1 MVEEQKTK
9 KVKKPK
15 TGMKSR
21 FVQAFRQAPWRG
33 RVQLVGG
40 FLVALVIVL
49 LTASI
54 YLSISGQAA
63 TAGLEA
69 YQLDLERLSLER
81 EIANTNSQIALLTS
95 TANMEA
101 RAKEMGFQRINP
113 EDALYITIPGYPGK
127 QTMVVTSPPGINTT
141 DRLLVKSI
149 YRESLWD
156 WLFTGINS
164 LSETVI
170 GSGE

>member
-1 MVEEQKTK
+1 MVEEQKQGSGK
-9 KVKKPK
+9 KLKA
-15 TGMKSR
+15 GMKNWLAG
-21 FVQAFRQAPWRG
+21 AFKQAPWRS
-33 RVQLVGG
+33 RVQLAGG

-49 LTASI
+49 LVASV

-69 YQLDLERLSLER
+69 YQLDLERLRLER
-81 EIANTNSQIALLTS
+81 EIANTNAKIANLTS
-95 TANMEA
+95 ASNMEF
-101 RAKEMGFQRINP
+101 RALELGFEKIEP
-113 EDALYITIPGYPGK
+113 DEALYLPIPGYPGK
-127 QTMVVTSPPGINTT
+127 QTMIFTSPPGANNT

-164 LSETVI
+164 LGETVI
-170 GSGE
+170 GSGQ

>member
-1 MVEEQKTK
+1 
-9 KVKKPK
+9 
-15 TGMKSR
+15 MKNR
-21 FVQAFRQAPWRG
+21 LAQAFKQAPWRN
-33 RVQLVGG
+33 RVQMVGG
-40 FLVALVIVL
+40 FLVALVIVIIV
-49 LTASI
+49 ASI

-69 YQLDLERLSLER
+69 YQLDLERLRVER
-81 EIANTNSQIALLTS
+81 EIANANAQIAVLS
-95 TANMEA
+95 SASNMEA
-101 RAKEMGFQRINP
+101 RALELGFKRINP
-113 EDALYITIPGYPGK
+113 EDALYLTIPGYPGK
-127 QTMVVTSPPGINTT
+127 QTMVVTSPPGIASN

-170 GSGE
+170 GEGK